1 MGTFAEANNERR
13 KYTGLS
19 DRRWERAR
27 WALAEHIDAFNPISV
42 SNRARDNAEN
52 VLQLCAPAPGVEG

>member
-27 WALAEHIDAFNPISV
+27 WALAEHIDAFNPIT
-42 SNRARDNAEN
+42 AEDKEYKRR
-52 VLQLCAPAPGVEG
+52 VLEFAKRPLVQ